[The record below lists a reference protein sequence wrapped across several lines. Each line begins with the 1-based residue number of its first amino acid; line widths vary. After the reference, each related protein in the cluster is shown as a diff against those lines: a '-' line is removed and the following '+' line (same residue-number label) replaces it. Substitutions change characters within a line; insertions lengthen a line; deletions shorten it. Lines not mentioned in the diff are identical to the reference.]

1 MSTTIKDIAKRT
13 GVAHSTVSRAL
24 HGSPLISD
32 ETTERVQQTA
42 REMGYH
48 ASAAARSL
56 KTNQTRAIGV
66 VVRNI
71 DDPFFGEI
79 LQGIE
84 DIAQEGGYSLFISSS
99 RNEAERERSIVQ
111 AMREHRVDGI
121 IICSTSFSTSQ
132 SRRLQDYDVPI
143 VVVNNQAAEDYRYA
157 ISHNDEDGSRQVTR
171 HLINLGHRRIAYLG
185 NSAAGRTNQDRL
197 AGFQLEMEANEL
209 PVRQEYIHHIPGSD
223 PDHGLK
229 GLGNFLDLTDRPTAL
244 VCFNDM
250 LAIGVLKGLQTA
262 GIRVPEDCS
271 VTGFDNIVF
280 SAFTNPALTTFDQPK
295 HYIGAE
301 AARLVLDMLKPDTEG
316 NPPDPLI
323 RTLNGRLLVRE
334 STAPPATN

>member
-13 GVAHSTVSRAL
+13 GVTHSTVSRAL

-99 RNEAERERSIVQ
+99 RNEADRERSIVQ

-132 SRRLQDYDVPI
+132 SRHLQDYDVPI

-171 HLINLGHRRIAYLG
+171 HLINLGHRRVAYLG

-197 AGFQLEMEANEL
+197 AGFQIEMVANGLQVE
-209 PVRQEYIHHIPGSD
+209 QKYIRHIPGSD
-223 PDHGLK
+223 PDHGLE
-229 GLGNFLDLTDRPTAL
+229 GLGYFLDLPDRPTAL